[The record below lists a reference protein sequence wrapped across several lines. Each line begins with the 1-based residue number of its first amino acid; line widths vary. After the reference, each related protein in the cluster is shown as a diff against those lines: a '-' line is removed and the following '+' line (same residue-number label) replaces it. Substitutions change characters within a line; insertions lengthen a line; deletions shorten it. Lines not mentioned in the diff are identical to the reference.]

1 MVSERIFLPIVHLEC
16 MLLIIQHFKSYL
28 ISFGSVIAQLDWS
41 PLATRRGEA
50 IQKKELDYPVKR
62 LCRNVILRLQ
72 PKNLSL
78 IRHRFNEI
86 LHFVQNDNIPFQGNC
101 DTVSKPWNDNNVVLL
116 MNFLVNPSITT
127 INDYLSVIA
136 RSLRAVAIS
145 YSKKKD
151 CFAFT

>member
-1 MVSERIFLPIVHLEC
+1 MRLLVTSHTTSLYVMPEVFNRASSVFLD
-16 MLLIIQHFKSYL
+16 S
-28 ISFGSVIAQLDWS
+28 
-41 PLATRRGEA
+41 
-50 IQKKELDYPVKR
+50 PVKR

-151 CFAFT
+151 CFAFTCNDNSYCRICVCYNSLLITLYSFLRR